1 LKESGAVELISV
13 RNHHQQYGASKQEFV
28 LNSQGFFDRTY
39 YIKRI
44 GSVRNAAK
52 GPPLSM
58 YMVDHV
64 KPDPKFE
71 LIDSDGLFSG
81 LRHLRYG
88 TGRDDPIPF
97 ILTLT
102 PQYVA
107 REIRKTLPVSY
118 IKVQRY
124 AQRNADKLKAIAKFG
139 KKRGL
144 NAHTLQ

>member
-1 LKESGAVELISV
+1 
-13 RNHHQQYGASKQEFV
+13 
-28 LNSQGFFDRTY
+28 
-39 YIKRI
+39 
-44 GSVRNAAK
+44 
-52 GPPLSM
+52 M

-71 LIDSDGLFSG
+71 LIGYDGRFSG

-88 TGRDDPIPF
+88 AGHDDPMPF
-97 ILTLT
+97 SLTLT

-118 IKVQRY
+118 LKVQRY
-124 AQRNADKLKAIAKFG
+124 AKRNADKLKAIAKFG

>member
-1 LKESGAVELISV
+1 
-13 RNHHQQYGASKQEFV
+13 
-28 LNSQGFFDRTY
+28 
-39 YIKRI
+39 
-44 GSVRNAAK
+44 
-52 GPPLSM
+52 M
-58 YMVDHV
+58 YMLDHI
-64 KPDPKFE
+64 KLDPKFE
-71 LIDSDGLFSG
+71 LIGSDGLFSG

-97 ILTLT
+97 VLTLT

-118 IKVQRY
+118 LKVQRY
-124 AQRNADKLKAIAKFG
+124 AEQNADKLKAIAKFG